1 MHFDF
6 LTTVVA
12 AILALAMARGFFRGF
27 MRTLLASI
35 SLVLMIVTFFILT
48 PAINGIVGG
57 STNVRQLF
65 AERSG
70 NLVDEILEG
79 DAFAGSDLFGASSP
93 GEAAGAVIGS
103 AVEALGLRD
112 VVAERVTKVL
122 IGITA
127 MIITYIL
134 ASLIWF
140 ILERVIY
147 RLLRPRGKLVF
158 FDRLLGLPLGFAR
171 GLIVV
176 WVIFGFVYVFSFTGI
191 GGDLLTQINGSPYLS
206 VVQKINPLTVLFSR
220 MLKGFAA

>member
-1 MHFDF
+1 MHVDF

-12 AILALAMARGFFRGF
+12 VIMALAMARGFFRGF
-27 MRTLLASI
+27 MRTFLATASM
-35 SLVLMIVTFFILT
+35 VLMIVTFFALT
-48 PAINGIVGG
+48 PTINGIVGG

-65 AERSG
+65 EDRSG
-70 NLVDEILEG
+70 NLVDKILEG
-79 DAFAGSDLFGASSP
+79 DAFAGSDLFGAASA

-112 VVAERVTKVL
+112 VVARRVTNVL
-122 IGITA
+122 IGIAA

-134 ASLIWF
+134 ASLVWF
-140 ILERVIY
+140 ILERVVY

-158 FDRLLGLPLGFAR
+158 IDRLLGLPLGFAR

-191 GGDLLTQINGSPYLS
+191 GGDLLRQINSSPYLS
-206 VVQKINPLTVLFSR
+206 IVQKVNPLTILFSR
-220 MLKGFAA
+220 LLKGFAA